1 MSPLVYW
8 QLDVFAERP
17 LAGNGVAIFPDARQ
31 LSPAAMQALTREL
44 RQFESVFLLPGAGA
58 NEYQA
63 RIFTMEEELPF
74 AGHPVIGTAALL
86 HHLHCPG
93 ASASASAEWTLR
105 LLAKSVTVRTRRQ
118 ERGFYAKMA
127 QGRSEFG
134 APLTHEQ
141 ALRFAEA
148 FGLSTTELD
157 SRYPATVVSNG
168 LPYLLLPVSA
178 QGLER
183 AKQQRSFDAELAAQ
197 GADFVYL
204 LDVDGREGRT
214 WDPLGLIEDIAT
226 GSAAGPV
233 AAFLVKYGL
242 QRHDERFSLNQGR
255 FLDRPSR
262 LDVCVA
268 ADGHVSVGGS
278 VQLLARAELLVEA
291 SELG

>member
-44 RQFESVFLLPGAGA
+44 RQFESVFLLPGASTA
-58 NEYQA
+58 DYQA

-74 AGHPVIGTAALL
+74 AGHPIIGTAALL

-93 ASASASAEWTLR
+93 ASAEWTLH
-105 LLAKSVTVRTRRQ
+105 LSAKSVTVRTRRQ
-118 ERGFYAKMA
+118 ERGFYAEMA
-127 QGRSEFG
+127 QGVSEFG
-134 APLTHEQ
+134 AQLDSDQ
-141 ALRFAEA
+141 ALLFAEA
-148 FGLSTTELD
+148 FSLSAADLD

-168 LPYLLLPVSA
+168 LPYLLLPVTS
-178 QGLER
+178 QGLAL
-183 AKQQRSFDAELAAQ
+183 AKQRRAFEAELAAL
-197 GADFVYL
+197 GADFVFL

-233 AAFLVKYGL
+233 AAFLVQHGL
-242 QRHDERFSLNQGR
+242 QQRGEPFSLNQGR

-268 ADGHVSVGGS
+268 GDGSVSVGGS
-278 VQLLARAELLVEA
+278 VQLLARGELLVA
-291 SELG
+291 AAELG

>member
-31 LSPAAMQALTREL
+31 LSPAAMQALTQEL
-44 RQFESVFLLPGAGA
+44 RQFESVFLLPGASA
-58 NEYQA
+58 NAYQA
-63 RIFTMEEELPF
+63 RVFTMEEELPF
-74 AGHPVIGTAALL
+74 AGHPIIGTAALL

-93 ASASASAEWTLR
+93 ASAEWSLQ
-105 LLAKSVTVRTRRQ
+105 LLAKNVTVRTRRQ
-118 ERGFYAKMA
+118 DRGFYAEMD

-134 APLTHEQ
+134 APLAREQ

-168 LPYLLLPVSA
+168 LPYLLLPVTA
-178 QGLER
+178 QGLAR
-183 AKQQRSFDAELAAQ
+183 AKQQRAFAAELAAL

-204 LDVDGREGRT
+204 LDVDAREGRT

-233 AAFLVKYGL
+233 AAYLVKYGL
-242 QRHDERFSLNQGR
+242 QRHDERFRLNQGR

-278 VQLLARAELLVEA
+278 VQLLARAELLVDA

>member
-93 ASASASAEWTLR
+93 ASAEWTLQ
-105 LLAKSVTVRTRRQ
+105 LLAKSVTVRTSRQ
-118 ERGFYAKMA
+118 ERGFYAEMA

-134 APLTHEQ
+134 APLAHEQ

-148 FGLSTTELD
+148 FGLSATELD

-178 QGLER
+178 LGLAR
-183 AKQQRSFDAELAAQ
+183 AKQQRSFAAELAAL

-214 WDPLGLIEDIAT
+214 WDPLGQIEDIAT

-233 AAFLVKYGL
+233 AAFLVQHGL
-242 QRHDERFSLNQGR
+242 QRHDEGFSLNQGR
-255 FLDRPSR
+255 FLNRPSR

-278 VQLLARAELLVEA
+278 VQLLARAELLVDA
-291 SELG
+291 AQLG

>member
-31 LSPAAMQALTREL
+31 LSSAAMQALTQEL
-44 RQFESVFLLPGAGA
+44 RQFESVFLLPGANA
-58 NEYQA
+58 NAYQA
-63 RIFTMEEELPF
+63 RVFTMEEELPF
-74 AGHPVIGTAALL
+74 AGHPIIGTAALL

-93 ASASASAEWTLR
+93 ASAEWSLQ
-105 LLAKSVTVRTRRQ
+105 LLAKNVTVRTRRQ
-118 ERGFYAKMA
+118 DRGFYAEMD

-134 APLTHEQ
+134 AALAHVQ

-148 FGLSTTELD
+148 FGLTSTELD

-168 LPYLLLPVSA
+168 LPYLLLPVTA
-178 QGLER
+178 QGLAR
-183 AKQQRSFDAELAAQ
+183 AKQQRAFAAELAAL

-204 LDVDGREGRT
+204 LDVDAREGRT

-233 AAFLVKYGL
+233 AAYLVKYGL
-242 QRHDERFSLNQGR
+242 QRHDERFRLNQGR

-278 VQLLARAELLVEA
+278 VQLLARAELLVDA

>member
-31 LSPAAMQALTREL
+31 LSSASMQALTQEL
-44 RQFESVFLLPGAGA
+44 RQFESVFLLPGASA
-58 NEYQA
+58 NAYQA

-74 AGHPVIGTAALL
+74 AGHPIIGTAALL
-86 HHLHCPG
+86 HHLYCPG
-93 ASASASAEWTLR
+93 ASAEWSLQ
-105 LLAKSVTVRTRRQ
+105 LLAKNVTVRTRRQ
-118 ERGFYAKMA
+118 DRGFYAEMD

-134 APLTHEQ
+134 APLAREQ

-168 LPYLLLPVSA
+168 LPYLLLPVTA
-178 QGLER
+178 QGLAR
-183 AKQQRSFDAELAAQ
+183 AKQQRALAAELAAL

-204 LDVDGREGRT
+204 LDVDAREGRT

-233 AAFLVKYGL
+233 AAYLVKYGL
-242 QRHDERFSLNQGR
+242 QRHDERFRLNQGR

-278 VQLLARAELLVEA
+278 VQLLARAELLVDA